1 VLGTCT
7 TDYVA
12 FNYLCADAESA
23 SYVGNEAD
31 WRENEDSVKRAIF
44 IVDPTQRVTEH
55 GHVVAWDV
63 YTTRGRR
70 SQIVHLQMWRPV
82 RPDEN
87 RYQFVGETV
96 TVALWIG
103 HSRFT
108 LYPRD
113 RIRVR
118 RGDVIG
124 VYFPKYNPIPWSVA
138 KCDRGNEHLYKYNP
152 YGPTMTRDSVV
163 DVVFEK
169 AMTDWNP
176 CRHYS
181 VNATVMNDRG

>member
-1 VLGTCT
+1 MR
-7 TDYVA
+7 
-12 FNYLCADAESA
+12 
-23 SYVGNEAD
+23 YVGNEAE
-31 WRENEDSVKRAIF
+31 WRENEDAVKRAI
-44 IVDPTQRVTEH
+44 IVDPRQRVVER

-70 SQIVHLQMWRPV
+70 SQVVHLQMWRPV

-96 TVALWIG
+96 IVALWVG

-124 VYFPKYNPIPWSVA
+124 IYFPKYNPIPWSVA
-138 KCDRGNEHLYKYNP
+138 KPCGHDNRHLYKYNP
-152 YGPTMTRDSVV
+152 YGPTMAQTSVV
-163 DVVFEK
+163 QVVFEK
-169 AMTDWNP
+169 AMTDWHS

-181 VNATVMNDRG
+181 VNATIMNDRGLLYSHCALVALCF